1 MIELNK
7 KQKTAA
13 EFKNGIA
20 SVVAVPG
27 SGKTL
32 TMTYRIGNLVNS
44 GVPPESI
51 LGLTF
56 TRNAAQAMREKL
68 TPVLNDQASRVNLST
83 IHSFCHYLLRNE
95 GRHFEILHGKEQIRF
110 IRKIM
115 KKHRIRN
122 VPLGLVVREIGL
134 AKNNLISVEEFINLY
149 EGDDTMLK
157 IAAVYESYED
167 EKRKKLLMDFNDL
180 LIETYTLLNEDKEVR
195 KKYQQTYKHI
205 LVDEFQDTNPAQM
218 QILNLLVNGE
228 NGASYWIC
236 GDDWQSIYAFT
247 GASVSNI
254 LNFKKAYPRSKQFIL
269 DTNYRSTPQILG
281 ACLNLIQYNIRK
293 IDKSLNTNNDDGD
306 QVMVIEASNE
316 EDEALKIV
324 NEIKELAVGGYRHK
338 DIAVLYR
345 ANNQSQPVE
354 EAFSKHH
361 VPYHIENG
369 TNFYQRTEVKILLD
383 YLRFINNPIS
393 DEGDDALRCIINIP
407 NRYIGRRFINELED
421 YSGKKDVH
429 LYPGLKSMSI
439 KVPYLRH
446 NVKKFIDIVEP
457 LIRDAK
463 KIEPAEMIYLLREG
477 LDYDRYITED
487 DVQSPDDSKIA
498 NIDQLQIAA
507 NKYHDIQ
514 ALLNYTETF
523 KEELSNDKN
532 GVSLMTIHKS
542 KGLEFPVVFVIGFVE
557 GILPHKNGDIEEER
571 RIAFVGLSRAMRLLY
586 LSYSQKYMNRS
597 VKKSTFLDE
606 ILGGT

>member
-83 IHSFCHYLLRNE
+83 IHSFCHSLLRNE

-487 DVQSPDDSKIA
+487 DIQSPDDSKIA